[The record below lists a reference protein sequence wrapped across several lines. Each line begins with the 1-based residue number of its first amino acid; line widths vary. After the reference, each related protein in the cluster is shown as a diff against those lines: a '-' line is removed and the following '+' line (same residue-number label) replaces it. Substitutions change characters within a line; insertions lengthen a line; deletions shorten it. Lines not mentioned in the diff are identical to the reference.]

1 MQRLDRFESALAFE
15 QEKTRERLAMISQV
29 LTAMRD
35 VDGVHGSFVVTK
47 SGALAG
53 KDLPAMFDDAVL
65 TEVGRRIA
73 RLNEGLSAGGQDFDN
88 CVMRFADHKLYLRS
102 VSKGFLCVLSTNGV
116 NTPALK
122 MALTLTSRRVD
133 PMIEEPTEA
142 ATPAATLSTN
152 PPPASAPEEPAKPG
166 RFTSKPPGTA
176 ATYRGHRV

>member
-1 MQRLDRFESALAFE
+1 
-15 QEKTRERLAMISQV
+15 MISQV
-29 LTAMRD
+29 LAAMRD

-47 SGALAG
+47 SGELAG

-102 VSKGFLCVLSTNGV
+102 VSNGFLCVLSTNAV
-116 NTPALK
+116 NSPAMK

-133 PMIEEPTEA
+133 PMILEPHSAPA
-142 ATPAATLSTN
+142 ATPSLL
-152 PPPASAPEEPAKPG
+152 PPPASSPPSSAPSEQPARSAK
-166 RFTSKPPGTA
+166 FVSKAPTTA

>member
-1 MQRLDRFESALAFE
+1 
-15 QEKTRERLAMISQV
+15 MINQILS
-29 LTAMRD
+29 AMRD

-73 RLNEGLSAGGQDFDN
+73 RLNEGLSAGGQDFEN
-88 CVMRFADHKLYLRS
+88 CVMRFADHKLHLRA
-102 VSKGFLCVLSTNGV
+102 VPHGFLCVLSTNGV

-133 PMIEEPTEA
+133 PMIVEPDYVA
-142 ATPAATLSTN
+142 APSPSVS
-152 PPPASAPEEPAKPG
+152 PPPTSEPPRASPSESP
-166 RFTSKPPGTA
+166 RRQV
-176 ATYRGHRV
+176 ATYRGHRA